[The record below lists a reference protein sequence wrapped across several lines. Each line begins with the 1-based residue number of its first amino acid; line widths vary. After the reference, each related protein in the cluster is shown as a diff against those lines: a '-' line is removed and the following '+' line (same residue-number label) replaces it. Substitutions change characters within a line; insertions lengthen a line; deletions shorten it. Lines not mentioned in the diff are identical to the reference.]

1 MNAPSFFDTCRPLRA
16 SRHRGFTLVELMVA
30 LVISLLLMAGVIQVY
45 LSSKQ
50 SYRLQDN
57 VARIQESGRLATEI
71 LTRYIRLAGYRA
83 HLAQTQNQLFPTGTT
98 SQVISGTNGQPDTV
112 TINFQGDGTMQD
124 CLGNTVA
131 NLALARNLFSLSA
144 NGELECTSNGATA
157 GPPPP
162 PLVGPLPL
170 VGNIQDMQITYG
182 VNNNA
187 NVPPAAS
194 QYMNGQDVTN
204 ANAWPNV
211 VSLRISLLVQSPEDN
226 LVDTP
231 QTYTFNGA
239 TTTPSDRRL
248 RHVFTSTIGLRNRTL

>member
-1 MNAPSFFDTCRPLRA
+1 MNAPFFFETCRPPRA

-71 LTRYIRLAGYRA
+71 LTRYIRVAGYRA
-83 HLAQTQNQLFPTGTT
+83 NLAQSPNQLFSSGTN
-98 SQVISGTNGQPDTV
+98 QVISGTHTNGQPDTV

-124 CLGNTVA
+124 CLGNPVA
-131 NLALARNLFSLSA
+131 NLALARNMFSVST
-144 NGELECTSNGATA
+144 NGELQCSSNGAAA
-157 GPPPP
+157 G
-162 PLVGPLPL
+162 LL

-182 VNNNA
+182 VNNNG

-194 QYMNGQDVTN
+194 QYMTADAVTT
-204 ANAWPNV
+204 ANWPNV
-211 VSLRISLLVQSPEDN
+211 VSVRIGLLVQSPEDN

-231 QTYTFNGA
+231 QTYTFNSV
-239 TTTPSDRRL
+239 TTTPADRRL
-248 RHVFTSTIGLRNRTL
+248 RHVFTSTISLRNRTL

>member
-1 MNAPSFFDTCRPLRA
+1 
-16 SRHRGFTLVELMVA
+16 MVA

-83 HLAQTQNQLFPTGTT
+83 HLAQTPNQLFPTGTT

-131 NLALARNLFSLSA
+131 NLALARNLFSVSA
-144 NGELECTSNGATA
+144 NGELECTPNGAAA
-157 GPPPP
+157 GPT
-162 PLVGPLPL
+162 PL
-170 VGNIQDMQITYG
+170 VGNIQDMQISYG
-182 VNNNA
+182 VNNNG

-194 QYMNGQDVTN
+194 QYMTADAVTT
-204 ANAWPNV
+204 ANWPNV
-211 VSLRISLLVQSPEDN
+211 VSVRISLLVQSPEDN
-226 LVDTP
+226 LVDAP
-231 QTYTFNGA
+231 QTYTFNSV
-239 TTTPSDRRL
+239 TTTPADRRL

>member
-1 MNAPSFFDTCRPLRA
+1 MNAPCLFVTSRPPRA
-16 SRHRGFTLVELMVA
+16 FRHRGFTLVELMVA
-30 LVISLLLMAGVIQVY
+30 LVISLVLLAGVIQVY

-57 VARIQESGRLATEI
+57 VARIQESGRLTTEI

-83 HLAQTQNQLFPTGTT
+83 NLAQSPNQVFPSGTN
-98 SQVISGTNGQPDTV
+98 QVISGTHTNGQPDTV

-131 NLALARNLFSLSA
+131 NLALGRNLFSVST
-144 NGELECTSNGATA
+144 NGELECTSNGTTA
-157 GPPPP
+157 
-162 PLVGPLPL
+162 GPLPL

-182 VNNNA
+182 VNNGG

-194 QYMNGQDVTN
+194 QYMTAQDVTD

-211 VSLRISLLVQSPEDN
+211 VSVRISLLVQSPEDN
-226 LVDTP
+226 LVDMP
-231 QTYTFNGA
+231 QTYTFNG
-239 TTTPSDRRL
+239 TSTTPSDRRL

>member
-1 MNAPSFFDTCRPLRA
+1 MNAPSLLVTSRSPQA
-16 SRHRGFTLVELMVA
+16 SLHRGFTLVELMVA

-83 HLAQTQNQLFPTGTT
+83 HLAQTPNQLFPTGT
-98 SQVISGTNGQPDTV
+98 SQVISGTHPNGQPDTV

-124 CLGNTVA
+124 CLGNTVT
-131 NLALARNLFSLSA
+131 NLALAHNLFSVSA
-144 NGELECTSNGATA
+144 NGELQCTSNGAAA
-157 GPPPP
+157 GPM
-162 PLVGPLPL
+162 PL
-170 VGNIQDMQITYG
+170 VGNIQDMQISYG
-182 VNNNA
+182 VNNNG

-194 QYMNGQDVTN
+194 QYMAADAVTT
-204 ANAWPNV
+204 ANWPNV
-211 VSLRISLLVQSPEDN
+211 VSVRISLLVQSPEDN
-226 LVDTP
+226 LVDAP
-231 QTYTFNGA
+231 QTYTFNSV
-239 TTTPSDRRL
+239 TTTPADRRL

>member
-1 MNAPSFFDTCRPLRA
+1 
-16 SRHRGFTLVELMVA
+16 MVA

-71 LTRYIRLAGYRA
+71 LTHYIRLAGYRA
-83 HLAQTQNQLFPTGTT
+83 SLKRTPNQLFPSGAG
-98 SQVISGTNGQPDTV
+98 QVISGTHPNGQPDTV
-112 TINFQGDGTMQD
+112 TINFQTDGTAPMAD
-124 CLGNTVA
+124 CLGYWKTAWSELVSTNTFGLSDA
-131 NLALARNLFSLSA
+131 NELQCTATI
-144 NGELECTSNGATA
+144 NGTTT
-157 GPPPP
+157 GPN
-162 PLVGPLPL
+162 PLVPY
-170 VGNIQDMQITYG
+170 IQDMQITYG
-182 VNNNA
+182 VDNNG

-194 QYMNGQDVTN
+194 QYMTADAVTT
-204 ANAWPNV
+204 ANWPNV
-211 VSLRISLLVQSPEDN
+211 VSVRISLLVQSPEDN
-226 LVDTP
+226 LVDAP